1 MCILHT
7 HTHTHTHIYT
17 LTHLTERHTRVWAG
31 SRSLDTPVHLHTRR
45 CGRKRAVWFSV
56 SRDLKMDAARDL
68 ADLGHDTKSLNLY
81 PEGDSSLPN
90 AREPLEAHG
99 VKDGVLFMTYS
110 LLINSAGKGGRNC
123 AARQVDEVGT
133 LTLTLTLTLPQPY
146 PNPNQP

>member
-1 MCILHT
+1 
-7 HTHTHTHIYT
+7 
-17 LTHLTERHTRVWAG
+17 
-31 SRSLDTPVHLHTRR
+31 
-45 CGRKRAVWFSV
+45 VWFSV

-133 LTLTLTLTLPQPY
+133 LSLTLTLTLTLTPT
-146 PNPNQP
+146 NPNLSPSLSLGLTLALALTLALTLTLTQASQ